1 MKTIVFT
8 IKNLFTCL
16 LLDSSDFYLLKI
28 ILKRKAWL
36 CLINTPALVLNL
48 VSDKTKSADLYQI
61 YQLTY
66 TKLIS

>member
-8 IKNLFTCL
+8 IKNLFKCL

-66 TKLIS
+66 SRLIS

>member
-8 IKNLFTCL
+8 IKNLFKCL